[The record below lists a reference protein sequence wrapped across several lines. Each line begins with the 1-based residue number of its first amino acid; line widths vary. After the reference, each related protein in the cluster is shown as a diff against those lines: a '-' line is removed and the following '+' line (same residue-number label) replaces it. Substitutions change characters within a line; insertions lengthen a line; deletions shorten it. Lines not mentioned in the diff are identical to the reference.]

1 MAQGCAPERSG
12 TAALTEAILADFEKE
27 WARSRIYDD
36 GNAPSFL
43 ADLYGEEQIPD
54 IFSSVEDYALVL
66 SKNDS
71 GFEIQV
77 LKMRHFSEVQGA
89 KALLLQ
95 RKELLQSAEMR
106 RYLGQRYEDYIASAV
121 IYQKGVYLFLLATGD
136 NDRAIDR
143 IEEIL

>member
-1 MAQGCAPERSG
+1 
-12 TAALTEAILADFEKE
+12 
-27 WARSRIYDD
+27 
-36 GNAPSFL
+36 
-43 ADLYGEEQIPD
+43 
-54 IFSSVEDYALVL
+54 
-66 SKNDS
+66 
-71 GFEIQV
+71 
-77 LKMRHFSEVQGA
+77 MRHFSEVQGA